1 MSAMVPEVVDYGGSS
16 SEDNVGLSSSKDM
29 DVSSSSSENE
39 SCMQAKKSRSR
50 INNNPCH
57 CPSVLLDMISVKPRL
72 MTLSC
77 IVVPNT
83 DRGV

>member
-1 MSAMVPEVVDYGGSS
+1 
-16 SEDNVGLSSSKDM
+16 
-29 DVSSSSSENE
+29 
-39 SCMQAKKSRSR
+39 
-50 INNNPCH
+50 
-57 CPSVLLDMISVKPRL
+57 LDMISVKPRL